1 MQKTTPAALR
11 TPTAE
16 TPLYAREFP
25 GFQLDFELPEGF
37 EDTSWHN
44 NETPSFDKVQ
54 PDGTILRL
62 WVDHA
67 DRGKSTLPQD
77 EPYFRFSLARYTA
90 DQDFLGQLAFAST
103 PQEALKMVAMYDG
116 V

>member
-1 MQKTTPAALR
+1 MKNTLR
-11 TPTAE
+11 ADTAPGSD

-44 NETPSFDKVQ
+44 NETPSFDKLQ
-54 PDGTILRL
+54 PDGTILKLR
-62 WVDHA
+62 VDYA
-67 DRGKSTLPQD
+67 DRNKSTLPED

-90 DQDFLGQLAFAST
+90 DEDWLGQLAFAST
-103 PQEALKMVAMYDG
+103 PQETLEMVAMYYG

>member
-1 MQKTTPAALR
+1 M
-11 TPTAE
+11 
-16 TPLYAREFP
+16 
-25 GFQLDFELPEGF
+25 
-37 EDTSWHN
+37 
-44 NETPSFDKVQ
+44 
-54 PDGTILRL
+54 
-62 WVDHA
+62 DHA

>member
-1 MQKTTPAALR
+1 MKNTLR
-11 TPTAE
+11 ADTAPGSD

-37 EDTSWHN
+37 EDTSWQN
-44 NETPSFDKVQ
+44 NETPSFDKLQ
-54 PDGTILRL
+54 PDGTILKL
-62 WVDHA
+62 WVDYA
-67 DRGKSTLPQD
+67 DRNKSTLSED

-90 DQDFLGQLAFAST
+90 DEDWLGQLAFAST
-103 PQEALKMVAMYDG
+103 PQEALEMVAMYDG